1 MLHDY
6 EYQLVDRRNEIKE
19 WEKQHRPFPPR
30 SGSVSKGKKSLEPE
44 PEDSFW
50 QAKYAPPGT
59 GKKINMVFSFSELS
73 RQIRESGL

>member
-19 WEKQHRPFPPR
+19 WEKQNRPFPPR

-44 PEDSFW
+44 PENSFW
-50 QAKYAPPGT
+50 QAKYALPGT
-59 GKKINMVFSFSELS
+59 GKKINRAFSFHELG
-73 RQIRESGL
+73 RQIRQSVL